1 MKRFYLGGLACMA
14 LATGCDQGTPLP
26 TGPDGA
32 KAEAVLESA
41 EVASKAAGDEQARA
55 TARLISLAMRNP
67 EVRIAVR
74 DAMRSSPLT
83 EHKLSFHEFLTT
95 SAGRVLVREAAL
107 ASGST
112 DALVRESMR
121 RLPPLDF
128 YVPVHTH
135 RLAWRGTADYFVGA
149 SIAGK
154 APSKVFDPSG
164 KELVANLENLAGGS
178 GALFMLQSAEPK
190 GRRIMPQAARPGLR
204 FKIPETDG

>member
-1 MKRFYLGGLACMA
+1 MKRLYLGGLACMA
-14 LATGCDQGTPLP
+14 LATGCDQGTPIP

-32 KAEAVLESA
+32 EAETVLESA
-41 EVASKAAGDEQARA
+41 AVASKAASDERAHA
-55 TARLISLAMRNP
+55 TARLISLAMRNR
-67 EVRIAVR
+67 EVRTAVR

-83 EHKLSFHEFLTT
+83 EHKLSFHEFLAT

-107 ASGST
+107 ASGIT
-112 DALVRESMR
+112 AALVRESMR

-128 YVPVHTH
+128 YVPVHAH

-164 KELVANLENLAGGS
+164 KELVANLDNRARGS

-190 GRRIMPQAARPGLR
+190 GRRFMPQAARPGLT
-204 FKIPETDG
+204 IQDPGD